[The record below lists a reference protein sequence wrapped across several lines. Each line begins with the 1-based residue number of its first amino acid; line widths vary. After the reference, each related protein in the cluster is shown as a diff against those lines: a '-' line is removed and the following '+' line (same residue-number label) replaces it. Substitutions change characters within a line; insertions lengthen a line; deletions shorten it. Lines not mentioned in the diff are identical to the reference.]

1 MAEDS
6 GAFKTNQANSRQI
19 PAFYHDLGAAWQR
32 CRTARINA
40 FPAPAGSHAADIYQT
55 LRDRCGILK
64 PA

>member
-19 PAFYHDLGAAWQR
+19 PAFYHHPGAAWQR

-40 FPAPAGSHAADIYQT
+40 FPARTGSHAADI
-55 LRDRCGILK
+55 
-64 PA
+64 